1 MATLKMKQEFR
12 KMVMWAIRKMFENN
26 PTETININDLKK
38 QLEIA
43 WDDLVDAG
51 EIEITNEPINEKR
64 PNKR

>member
-1 MATLKMKQEFR
+1 MKQDFR

-26 PTETININDLKK
+26 PNDTITLNELKK

-51 EIEITNEPINEKR
+51 EIDLTNEPINEPTNGKQQKKR
-64 PNKR
+64 